1 MKRIEEKG
9 RKRLK
14 RPTWIAACML
24 SFSVLLSGCADD
36 SSQEQ
41 SHSHITKTANGDIRE
56 TTKSIEHLPSF
67 LSVFEEDMAVLY
79 QQAAEHRELLENIP
93 CYCGCGEA
101 AGHKNNYDCFVYE
114 NKQDGSIVWDDHGT
128 KCGVCLE
135 IAAESIAAYEAG
147 KSVKDIRHMI
157 DEKYK
162 EGYAEPTPTK
172 PL

>member
-1 MKRIEEKG
+1 MR
-9 RKRLK
+9 
-14 RPTWIAACML
+14 RPVWMAACML
-24 SFSVLLSGCADD
+24 SFSVLLSGCADGN
-36 SSQEQ
+36 SQEQ
-41 SHSHITKTANGDIRE
+41 SHSHITKTATGDIRE

-67 LSVFEEDMAVLY
+67 LSAFEEEMAVLY

-93 CYCGCGEA
+93 CYCGCGQS
-101 AGHKNNYDCFVYE
+101 AGHKNSYDCFVYE
-114 NKQDGSIVWDDHGT
+114 TKQDGSVVWDDHAT

-135 IAAESIAAYEAG
+135 IAAESIAAYDQG
-147 KSVKDIRHMI
+147 KSIKDIRHMI

>member
-1 MKRIEEKG
+1 M
-9 RKRLK
+9 
-14 RPTWIAACML
+14 AACML
-24 SFSVLLSGCADD
+24 SFSVLLSGCADGN
-36 SSQEQ
+36 SQEQ
-41 SHSHITKTANGDIRE
+41 SHSHITKTATGDIRE
-56 TTKSIEHLPSF
+56 TTKSIEHLPNF
-67 LSVFEEDMAVLY
+67 LSAFEEEMAVLY

-93 CYCGCGEA
+93 CYCGCGQS

-114 NKQDGSIVWDDHGT
+114 TKQDGSVVWDDHAT

-135 IAAESIAAYEAG
+135 IAAESIAAYDQG
-147 KSVKDIRHMI
+147 KSIKDIRHMN

>member
-1 MKRIEEKG
+1 
-9 RKRLK
+9 
-14 RPTWIAACML
+14 ML
-24 SFSVLLSGCADD
+24 SFSVLLSGCADGN
-36 SSQEQ
+36 SQEQ
-41 SHSHITKTANGDIRE
+41 SHSHITKTATGDIRE
-56 TTKSIEHLPSF
+56 TTKSIEHLPNF
-67 LSVFEEDMAVLY
+67 LSAFEEEMAVLY

-93 CYCGCGEA
+93 CYCGCGQS

-114 NKQDGSIVWDDHGT
+114 NKQDGSVVWDDHAT

-135 IAAESIAAYEAG
+135 IAAESIAAYEDG
-147 KSVKDIRHMI
+147 KSVKDIRRMI